1 MLPRGSPHPPLNAV
15 PQTSATSQEI
25 PITAAP
31 PVVARAPRAPSD
43 ARRLLPNL
51 VAGALCALVT
61 LAYASSFAALIF
73 GGALSSSINLGVWTA
88 IVGSCIA
95 ILALSF
101 LSSFPFALGGPDSNP
116 SVILSISAAGIAAEV
131 LQDATNSAE
140 LLPTIFVFLFGSA
153 ILCGLLLFAFGRL
166 HWGRYV
172 RYIPYPVVGGFLA
185 GTGYLLLA
193 GGWKLLIGK
202 NILLTDLA
210 DLQAVPTLSWL
221 FAFGVGL
228 ALLVASRL
236 SRHFLVIPGVLAAGI
251 IGFHASLLV
260 SGLSLDGARAAG
272 MLLEPIS
279 IGSWQTPFN
288 QEMAAVR
295 WDLLLLHINDVA
307 AMTLVVLVTTL
318 LNATSLDVATGV
330 EADFDRELKAL
341 GVANI
346 LGGLAGGLVAVNSF
360 NRSMLNQRAGAN
372 SPIAARLCAAIVLGA
387 ALFAPGAVALLPRP
401 VLIGLVLFL
410 GMSLLLNWLWD
421 ARRELPRADYL
432 TVAVILVI
440 VAAFGIATGVILGVG
455 IASLSFVVTFSR
467 QSVVKQRFT
476 SASQRSNV
484 ERSQQENACLEEK
497 GEWLHGFVLQ
507 DYIFFG
513 TANNL
518 LEEIRGVLGKGDVL
532 LIDFRLVRGLDA
544 SAVVVLRKLLRL
556 TAEHT
561 IELVFTGIDETLAQR
576 FTACGLPL
584 EQSAVRRFADI
595 DRGLEWAESRL
606 LSGVRPEVELTAALG
621 LPDGADAE
629 ALASYFE
636 LIEIPGGTT
645 LFHRGE
651 PSNALYLLLRG
662 QLSVQIH
669 IDDSGYTKRLRSYG
683 PGTIVGEMGFYDGAP
698 RSADIIADVDTSVA
712 RLSLERL
719 KMLEVAQPDRA
730 AQFHRFVIMTL
741 AARLRTANEHL
752 RV

>member
-1 MLPRGSPHPPLNAV
+1 MTSPYPSVNPL
-15 PQTSATSQEI
+15 PQTSTAAQEI
-25 PITAAP
+25 PTTAAP
-31 PVVARAPRAPSD
+31 PVVARLPRAPSD
-43 ARRLLPNL
+43 AKPLLPNL
-51 VAGALCALVT
+51 VAGTLCALVT

-131 LQDATNSAE
+131 LQDATTSAE

-202 NILLTDLA
+202 TILLTELA
-210 DLQAVPTLSWL
+210 DLQAVPPLSWF

-228 ALLVASRL
+228 ALLVATRL
-236 SRHFLVIPGVLAAGI
+236 SKHFLVIPAVLAVGI
-251 IGFHASLLV
+251 IGFHAALV
-260 SGLSLDGARAAG
+260 ASGLSLEDARAAE
-272 MLLEPIS
+272 MLLKPVS
-279 IGSWQTPFN
+279 IGAWQNPFN
-288 QEMAAVR
+288 QNLAAVR

-307 AMTLVVLVTTL
+307 AMTLVVLVTSL

-341 GVANI
+341 GIANI
-346 LGGLAGGLVAVNSF
+346 LGGFAGGLVAVNSF
-360 NRSMLNQRAGAN
+360 NRTMLNHRAGAS
-372 SPIAARLCAAIVLGA
+372 SPVAARWCAALVLGA
-387 ALFAPGAVALLPRP
+387 AIFAPGAVALLPRP
-401 VLIGLVLFL
+401 VLIGLLLFL
-410 GMSLLLNWLWD
+410 GLSLLLNWLWD
-421 ARRELPRADYL
+421 VRRELPRVDYL

-440 VAAFGIATGVILGVG
+440 VAAFGIATGVILGVV

-476 SASQRSNV
+476 SATQRSNV
-484 ERSQQENACLEEK
+484 ERSQQENACLEEQ

-513 TANNL
+513 TANSL
-518 LEEIRGVLGKGDVL
+518 LEEIRGVLGRGDVL
-532 LIDFRLVRGLDA
+532 LIDFRLVRGVDA

-556 TAEHT
+556 ADEHETQLLFTA
-561 IELVFTGIDETLAQR
+561 IDEPLAQR
-576 FTACGLPL
+576 FAACGLPL
-584 EQSAVRRFADI
+584 EKSAVRRFADI
-595 DRGLEWAESRL
+595 DRGLEWAESKL
-606 LSGVRPEVELTAALG
+606 LTSARPEVELTAALR

-629 ALASYFE
+629 SLASYFE
-636 LIEIPGGTT
+636 LLEIPGGTA
-645 LFHRGE
+645 LFQRGE
-651 PSNALYLLLRG
+651 PSNALYILLRG

-698 RSADIIADVDTSVA
+698 RSADIVADVDTNVA

-719 KMLEVAQPDRA
+719 KMLELAQPDRA

>member
-1 MLPRGSPHPPLNAV
+1 M
-15 PQTSATSQEI
+15 
-25 PITAAP
+25 
-31 PVVARAPRAPSD
+31 
-43 ARRLLPNL
+43 
-51 VAGALCALVT
+51 
-61 LAYASSFAALIF
+61 
-73 GGALSSSINLGVWTA
+73 
-88 IVGSCIA
+88 
-95 ILALSF
+95 
-101 LSSFPFALGGPDSNP
+101 SSFPFALGGPDSNP
-116 SVILSISAAGIAAEV
+116 SVILSISAAGIAADV
-131 LQDATNSAE
+131 LRESPDGAE
-140 LLPTIFVFLFGSA
+140 LLPTIFVFLFVSA
-153 ILCGLLLFAFGRL
+153 VLCGLLLFVLGRL

-185 GTGYLLLA
+185 GTGYLLLT
-193 GGWKLLIGK
+193 GGWKLLVGK
-202 NILLTDLA
+202 NIVLTELT

-221 FAFGVGL
+221 FAIGLGL
-228 ALLVASRL
+228 ALVVATRI

-251 IGFHASLLV
+251 IGFHVALIA
-260 SGLSLDGARAAG
+260 SGLSHEDARAAG
-272 MLLEPIS
+272 MLLQPLNV
-279 IGSWQTPFN
+279 GSWQTPFN
-288 QEMAAVR
+288 QDLGAVR
-295 WDLLLLHINDVA
+295 WDLLLLHGDDFV

-360 NRSMLNQRAGAN
+360 NRSMLNQRAGAT
-372 SPIAARLCAAIVLGA
+372 SPVAARFCAAIVLGA
-387 ALFAPGAVALLPRP
+387 ALLAPGAVALLPRP

-410 GMSLLLNWLWD
+410 GLSLLLNWLWD
-421 ARRELPRADYL
+421 VRRELPRADYL
-432 TVAVILVI
+432 TVAVILLI
-440 VAAFGIATGVILGVG
+440 VAAFGIATGVILGVV

-476 SASQRSNV
+476 SATQRSNV
-484 ERSQQENACLEEK
+484 ERSQHENACLEAH
-497 GEWLHGFVLQ
+497 GEWLHGFVLH
-507 DYIFFG
+507 DHIFFG
-513 TANNL
+513 TANSL

-556 TAEHT
+556 TAEHKT
-561 IELVFTGIDETLAQR
+561 ELVFTGIDETLAQR
-576 FTACGLPL
+576 FSSCGLPL
-584 EQSAVRRFADI
+584 EQSAVRRFTDV
-595 DRGLEWAESRL
+595 DRGLEWAESKL

-636 LIEIPGGTT
+636 MLDIPGGSP
-645 LFHRGE
+645 LFERGQ

-712 RLSLERL
+712 RLTLERL
-719 KMLEVAQPDRA
+719 RMLEAAQPERA
-730 AQFHRFVIMTL
+730 AQFHRFVIKTL

>member
-1 MLPRGSPHPPLNAV
+1 MTSPYPSVNPL
-15 PQTSATSQEI
+15 PQTSTAAQEI
-25 PITAAP
+25 PTTAAP
-31 PVVARAPRAPSD
+31 PVVARLPRAPSD
-43 ARRLLPNL
+43 AKPLLPNL
-51 VAGALCALVT
+51 VAGTLCALVT

-131 LQDATNSAE
+131 LQDANTSAE

-202 NILLTDLA
+202 TILLTELA
-210 DLQAVPTLSWL
+210 DLQAVPPLSWF

-228 ALLVASRL
+228 ALLVATRL
-236 SRHFLVIPGVLAAGI
+236 SKHFLVIPAVLAVGI
-251 IGFHASLLV
+251 IGFHAALV
-260 SGLSLDGARAAG
+260 ASGLSLEDARAAE
-272 MLLEPIS
+272 MLLKPVS
-279 IGSWQTPFN
+279 IGAWQNPFN
-288 QEMAAVR
+288 QNLAAVR

-307 AMTLVVLVTTL
+307 AMTLVVLVTSL

-341 GVANI
+341 GIANI
-346 LGGLAGGLVAVNSF
+346 LGGFAGGLVAVNSF
-360 NRSMLNQRAGAN
+360 NRTMLNHRAGAS
-372 SPIAARLCAAIVLGA
+372 SPVAARWCAALVLGA
-387 ALFAPGAVALLPRP
+387 AIFAPGAVALLPRP
-401 VLIGLVLFL
+401 VLIGLLLFL
-410 GMSLLLNWLWD
+410 GLSLLLNWLWD
-421 ARRELPRADYL
+421 VRRELPRVDYL

-440 VAAFGIATGVILGVG
+440 VAAFGIATGVILGVV

-476 SASQRSNV
+476 SATQRSNV
-484 ERSQQENACLEEK
+484 ERSQQENACLEEQ

-513 TANNL
+513 TANSL
-518 LEEIRGVLGKGDVL
+518 LEEIRGVLGRGDVL
-532 LIDFRLVRGLDA
+532 LIDFRLVRGVDA

-556 TAEHT
+556 ADEHETQLLFTA
-561 IELVFTGIDETLAQR
+561 IDEPLAQR
-576 FTACGLPL
+576 FAACGLPL
-584 EQSAVRRFADI
+584 EKSAVRRFADI
-595 DRGLEWAESRL
+595 DRGLEWAESKL
-606 LSGVRPEVELTAALG
+606 LTSARPEVELTAALR

-629 ALASYFE
+629 SLASYFE
-636 LIEIPGGTT
+636 LLEIPGGTA
-645 LFHRGE
+645 LFQRGE
-651 PSNALYLLLRG
+651 PSNALYILLRG

-698 RSADIIADVDTSVA
+698 RSADIVADVDTNVA

-719 KMLEVAQPDRA
+719 KMLELAQPDRA

>member
-1 MLPRGSPHPPLNAV
+1 M
-15 PQTSATSQEI
+15 
-25 PITAAP
+25 
-31 PVVARAPRAPSD
+31 VARSPRAP
-43 ARRLLPNL
+43 APGTPLLPNL

-73 GGALSSSINLGVWTA
+73 GGALSSSVNLGVWTA

-116 SVILSISAAGIAAEV
+116 SVILSISAAAIASEV
-131 LQDATNSAE
+131 LGESSDSPE

-153 ILCGLLLFAFGRL
+153 VLCGLLLFFFGRL
-166 HWGRYV
+166 RWGRYV

-193 GGWKLLIGK
+193 GGWRLLVGK
-202 NILLTDLA
+202 NIVITELT

-221 FAFGVGL
+221 FAIGVGL
-228 ALLVASRL
+228 ALVVATRI
-236 SRHFLVIPGVLAAGI
+236 SRHFLVIPSVLAAGI
-251 IGFHASLLV
+251 IGFHVALIA
-260 SGLSLDGARAAG
+260 SGLSHEDARAAS
-272 MLLEPIS
+272 MLLQPLNV
-279 IGSWQTPFN
+279 GNWQTPFN
-288 QEMAAVR
+288 QDFSAVR
-295 WDLLLLHINDVA
+295 WDLLVLHGKDVA

-360 NRSMLNQRAGAN
+360 NRSMLNQRAGAT
-372 SPIAARLCAAIVLGA
+372 SPVAARFCAAIVLGA

-410 GMSLLLNWLWD
+410 GLSLLLNWLWD
-421 ARRELPRADYL
+421 VRRELPRADYL
-432 TVAVILVI
+432 TVLVILLI
-440 VAAFGIATGVILGVG
+440 VAAFGIATGVILGVV

-476 SASQRSNV
+476 SATQRSNV
-484 ERSQQENACLEEK
+484 ERSQQENASLEAQ
-497 GEWLHGFVLQ
+497 GEWLHGFVLH
-507 DYIFFG
+507 DHIFFG
-513 TANNL
+513 TANSL
-518 LEEIRGVLGKGDVL
+518 LEEIRGVLGRGELL

-556 TAEHT
+556 TAEHKT
-561 IELVFTGIDETLAQR
+561 ELVFTAIDETLAQR

-595 DRGLEWAESRL
+595 DRGLEWAESKL
-606 LSGVRPEVELTAALG
+606 LTSVRPEVELTAALG

-636 LIEIPGGTT
+636 MLEIPGGRP
-645 LFHRGE
+645 LFERGQ

-662 QLSVQIH
+662 QLSVQLP

-712 RLSLERL
+712 RLTLERL

-730 AQFHRFVIMTL
+730 AQFHRFVIKTL

>member
-1 MLPRGSPHPPLNAV
+1 MNAV
-15 PQTSATSQEI
+15 PHISAASNEM

-31 PVVARAPRAPSD
+31 PVVARAPRPPAPD
-43 ARRLLPNL
+43 RPLLPNL

-73 GGALSSSINLGVWTA
+73 GGALSSSVNLGVWSA

-95 ILALSF
+95 ILTLSLF
-101 LSSFPFALGGPDSNP
+101 SSFPFALGGPDSNP
-116 SVILSISAAGIAAEV
+116 SVILSISAAGIAADV
-131 LQDATNSAE
+131 LRDSSSSHE

-153 ILCGLLLFAFGRL
+153 VLCGLLLFAFGRL

-193 GGWKLLIGK
+193 GGWKLLVGK
-202 NILLTDLA
+202 HILLTDLT
-210 DLQAVPTLSWL
+210 DLQAVPSLSWL
-221 FAFGVGL
+221 FAIGVGL
-228 ALLVASRL
+228 ALVVATRI

-251 IGFHASLLV
+251 IGFHVALLT
-260 SGLSLDGARAAG
+260 SGLSHDDARSAG
-272 MLLEPIS
+272 MLLEPLRV
-279 IGSWQTPFN
+279 GSWQTPFH
-288 QEMAAVR
+288 QDWASVR
-295 WDLLLLHINDVA
+295 WDLLFFHGKDVA
-307 AMTLVVLVTTL
+307 AMTLVVLVTAL

-341 GVANI
+341 GIANI

-360 NRSMLNQRAGAN
+360 NRSMLNQRAGAT
-372 SPIAARLCAAIVLGA
+372 SPVAARVCAALVLAA

-410 GMSLLLNWLWD
+410 GLSLLLNWLWD

-432 TVAVILVI
+432 TVVVILLI
-440 VAAFGIATGVILGVG
+440 VAAFGIATGVILGVV

-476 SASQRSNV
+476 SATQRSNV
-484 ERSQQENACLEEK
+484 ERSPHENACLEEH
-497 GEWLHGFVLQ
+497 GEWLHGFVLH
-507 DYIFFG
+507 DHIFFG
-513 TANNL
+513 TANSL

-532 LIDFRLVRGLDA
+532 LVDFRLVRGLDA

-556 TAEHT
+556 TAEHET
-561 IELVFTGIDETLAQR
+561 ELVFTGIDEALAQR
-576 FTACGLPL
+576 FGACGLSL

-606 LSGVRPEVELTAALG
+606 LSGVRPEVELTDALG
-621 LPDGADAE
+621 LPDGADADT
-629 ALASYFE
+629 LASYFE
-636 LIEIPGGTT
+636 MLDVPGGSP
-645 LFHRGE
+645 LFERGQ

-662 QLSVQIH
+662 QLSVQLH

-712 RLSLERL
+712 RLTLERL
-719 KMLEVAQPDRA
+719 RMLELAQPDRA
-730 AQFHRFVIMTL
+730 AQFHRFVIKTL

>member
-1 MLPRGSPHPPLNAV
+1 M
-15 PQTSATSQEI
+15 
-25 PITAAP
+25 
-31 PVVARAPRAPSD
+31 
-43 ARRLLPNL
+43 
-51 VAGALCALVT
+51 
-61 LAYASSFAALIF
+61 
-73 GGALSSSINLGVWTA
+73 
-88 IVGSCIA
+88 
-95 ILALSF
+95 
-101 LSSFPFALGGPDSNP
+101 
-116 SVILSISAAGIAAEV
+116 
-131 LQDATNSAE
+131 
-140 LLPTIFVFLFGSA
+140 
-153 ILCGLLLFAFGRL
+153 
-166 HWGRYV
+166 
-172 RYIPYPVVGGFLA
+172 
-185 GTGYLLLA
+185 
-193 GGWKLLIGK
+193 
-202 NILLTDLA
+202 
-210 DLQAVPTLSWL
+210 
-221 FAFGVGL
+221 
-228 ALLVASRL
+228 
-236 SRHFLVIPGVLAAGI
+236 LAAGI

-576 FTACGLPL
+576 FSACGLPL
-584 EQSAVRRFADI
+584 EQSAVRRFTDV

-719 KMLEVAQPDRA
+719 KMLELAQPDRA

>member
-1 MLPRGSPHPPLNAV
+1 MNAV
-15 PQTSATSQEI
+15 PSSSAGPAEI
-25 PITAAP
+25 PITTAP
-31 PVVARAPRAPSD
+31 PVVPRAPLS
-43 ARRLLPNL
+43 APPTMPLLPNL

-73 GGALSSSINLGVWTA
+73 GGALAPSANLGVWTA

-95 ILALSF
+95 ILTLSF
-101 LSSFPFALGGPDSNP
+101 LSSFRFALGGPDSNP
-116 SVILSISAAGIAAEV
+116 SVILSISAAAMAADV
-131 LQDATNSAE
+131 LRETAHRAE

-193 GGWKLLIGK
+193 GGWKLLVGK
-202 NILLTDLA
+202 SLVLTDLS
-210 DLQAVPTLSWL
+210 DIQAVSSLSWV
-221 FAFGVGL
+221 FAFGV
-228 ALLVASRL
+228 ALVLVVATRI
-236 SRHFLVIPGVLAAGI
+236 SRHFLVIPCVLAGGV
-251 IGFHASLLV
+251 IGFHLALNG
-260 SGLSLDGARAAG
+260 SGLSHEAARAAG
-272 MLLEPIS
+272 LLLQPLNV
-279 IGSWQTPFN
+279 GSWQTPFN
-288 QEMAAVR
+288 QDWSLVR
-295 WDLLLLHINDVA
+295 WDLLVLHSKDVA

-330 EADFDRELKAL
+330 EADFDRELNAL
-341 GVANI
+341 GIANI

-360 NRSMLNQRAGAN
+360 NRSMLNQRAGAT
-372 SPIAARLCAAIVLGA
+372 SPLAARVCAALVLGA

-410 GMSLLLNWLWD
+410 GLSLLLNWLWD

-432 TVAVILVI
+432 TVVVILAI
-440 VAAFGIATGVILGVG
+440 VAAFGIATGVILGVV

-476 SASQRSNV
+476 SATQRSNV
-484 ERSQQENACLEEK
+484 ERSQQENACLEDQ

-513 TANNL
+513 TANSL

-532 LIDFRLVRGLDA
+532 LVDFRLVRGLDA
-544 SAVVVLRKLLRL
+544 SAIVVLRKLLRL
-556 TAEHT
+556 TAEHET
-561 IELVFTGIDETLAQR
+561 ELVFTGIDEPLALR
-576 FTACGLPL
+576 FAACGLPL

-595 DRGLEWAESRL
+595 DRGMEWAESRL
-606 LSGVRPEVELTAALG
+606 LSSSRPEVELTAALG

-636 LIEIPGGTT
+636 MRELSAGST
-645 LFHRGE
+645 LFERGE

-662 QLSVQIH
+662 QLSVQIQ
-669 IDDSGYTKRLRSYG
+669 IAASGYTKRLRSYG

-698 RSADIIADVDTSVA
+698 RSADIIADVDTRVA
-712 RLSLERL
+712 CLTLERL
-719 KMLEVAQPDRA
+719 RSLELAQPERA
-730 AQFHRFVIMTL
+730 AQFHRFVITTL
-741 AARLRTANEHL
+741 AARLRTANDHL